1 MQAVLLLWLGL
12 ASIRVTFR
20 VVWSGSSLVGAILI
34 LYAMMIYPV
43 LNYAFGH
50 SYPKMPVFGV
60 APCPVTI
67 FTFGMLLWMKEKV
80 PLHVV
85 AIPFL
90 WSLVGASAAIHLGI
104 VEDYGLL
111 VAGLL
116 GSVLIVITNRSKK
129 KPAPW
134 ALGG

>member
-1 MQAVLLLWLGL
+1 
-12 ASIRVTFR
+12 
-20 VVWSGSSLVGAILI
+20 
-34 LYAMMIYPV
+34 MIYPV